1 MDQIAQQLKEEILS
15 LQNYNEHTEKRVLAI
30 NWVEILLNPFEQ
42 VEGEF
47 GEHEIKDVVA
57 ALTARNQFSVNG
69 HLADRVDGI
78 IDHYKH
84 LAIDDL
90 EDAERA
96 SLPAKDPALFPS
108 ALGED
113 EDEESTDQG
122 PVALSLDD
130 LIEHMGDSAGDALVK
145 TDLND
150 IDTVISSTSEAV
162 AAEDLAQDQQ
172 PGDRREKTLAPAA
185 RPAPH
190 DGALQEGNADEL
202 FAAAA
207 PNPSPQ
213 EPTDQPAQA
222 PGLPGGNAE

>member
-1 MDQIAQQLKEEILS
+1 MDRIAQQLKDEILS
-15 LQNYNEHTEKRVLAI
+15 LQNYIEHTEKRVLAI

-57 ALTARNQFSVNG
+57 ALVAARNQFSVNG

-90 EDAERA
+90 KDAERA

-122 PVALSLDD
+122 PAALSLDD
-130 LIEHMGDSAGDALVK
+130 LIEHMEDSAGDALAK

-150 IDTVISSTSEAV
+150 IDTVISSTSEAPP
-162 AAEDLAQDQQ
+162 AEDFAQDQQ
-172 PGDRREKTLAPAA
+172 PDDRKGE
-185 RPAPH
+185 
-190 DGALQEGNADEL
+190 
-202 FAAAA
+202 
-207 PNPSPQ
+207 
-213 EPTDQPAQA
+213 
-222 PGLPGGNAE
+222 

>member
-15 LQNYNEHTEKRVLAI
+15 LQNYIEHTEKRVLAI

-47 GEHEIKDVVA
+47 GEHEIKDVVV
-57 ALTARNQFSVNG
+57 ALVTARNQFSVNG

-113 EDEESTDQG
+113 EDEDEDEESTDQG

-130 LIEHMGDSAGDALVK
+130 LIEHMGDSAGDGLPK

-150 IDTVISSTSEAV
+150 IDTVISSTSEV
-162 AAEDLAQDQQ
+162 PPAED
-172 PGDRREKTLAPAA
+172 
-185 RPAPH
+185 
-190 DGALQEGNADEL
+190 
-202 FAAAA
+202 FA
-207 PNPSPQ
+207 
-213 EPTDQPAQA
+213 
-222 PGLPGGNAE
+222 